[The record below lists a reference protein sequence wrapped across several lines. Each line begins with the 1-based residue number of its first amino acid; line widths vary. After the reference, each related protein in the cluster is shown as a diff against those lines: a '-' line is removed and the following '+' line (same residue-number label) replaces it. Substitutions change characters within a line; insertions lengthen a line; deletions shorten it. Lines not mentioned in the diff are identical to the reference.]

1 MVRGEDDREHGVDV
15 CQARERTE
23 QKLSPR
29 QVEPSAR
36 LVEQQQAG
44 AGHERSGDQG
54 SFSLALRA
62 IAEAALGQPAE
73 AEGAEQRVGAVD
85 VQHREPLLEVAD
97 RSGRS
102 GPDHLSH
109 GQHRGEAA
117 TVARID
123 EADALAQ
130 ARHVGTPHRLAEDL
144 DRAAAREIDGCRE
157 GQQRGLAGS
166 VGPEQ
171 RPTIARLHGPRNV
184 GQECLARAARLVPA
198 PDLDIRQPE
207 RGRGLTRRRLAVY
220 TY

>member
-1 MVRGEDDREHGVDV
+1 MTTTASIGSSS
-15 CQARERTE
+15 ARRVERTE
-23 QKLSPR
+23 QQLSRPGR
-29 QVEPSAR
+29 SSPAPGSSSSSRRGRATSAR
-36 LVEQQQAG
+36 AIRARFRSPCEQSPKR
-44 AGHERSGDQG
+44 RS
-54 SFSLALRA
+54 
-62 IAEAALGQPAE
+62 AEPAE

-117 TVARID
+117 AVARID

-130 ARHVGTPHRLAEDL
+130 ARHVGMPHRLAEDL

-157 GQQRGLAGS
+157 GQQRGLAGT

-171 RPTIARLHGPRNV
+171 RPALARLHGPRNV

-198 PDLDIRQPE
+198 PDLDIREPD
-207 RGRGLTRRRLAVY
+207 RGRGLTRRRPSVY

>member
-1 MVRGEDDREHGVDV
+1 M
-15 CQARERTE
+15 
-23 QKLSPR
+23 
-29 QVEPSAR
+29 SAR
-36 LVEQQQAG
+36 RVSAPSRSSRPGRSRPAPGSSSSEQAG

-54 SFSLALRA
+54 AFSLALRA
-62 IAEAALGQPAE
+62 IAEAALGEPAE

-117 TVARID
+117 AVARID

-130 ARHVGTPHRLAEDL
+130 ACHVGTPHRLAEDL

-157 GQQRGLAGS
+157 GQQRRLAGS
-166 VGPEQ
+166 VRPEQ
-171 RPTIARLHGPRNV
+171 RPPIARLHGPRDV
-184 GQECLARAARLVPA
+184 CQECLARRRSPVPA
-198 PDLDIRQPE
+198 PDLDVRRAGARAGVD
-207 RGRGLTRRRLAVY
+207 RGRLAFYTRID
-220 TY
+220 